1 MKKIKKHLEG
11 ITKIMDYNDK
21 YFIVY
26 NEKNMLSFVTKDTL
40 EFVHENCW
48 FNSYKNYDD
57 YFILVENMSGLYTLL
72 RKNNLAF
79 LKKGTWYKSWFD
91 FSDNL
96 FRVYRNDGL
105 CTLLQKDNLAFFKK
119 DSWYKCWFDFSDN
132 LFRVYR
138 NDGLCTLIK
147 KSDGNYLFKDKWFS
161 EIINFNQDYYKIYD
175 KSKNCSL
182 ISKKTGE
189 IITGVRAKY
198 TDIFFDS
205 GNYFLMANELICP
218 ARIYN
223 KTIKPLKNTLWANDY
238 TRIEGD
244 FYLAFDGVKYDVI
257 NLKTGKVVFNS
268 LFKRNTISIRKHCE
282 NYWLLSFLDGKSTLI
297 NKPKDDDENVEL
309 SFPITIDGKP
319 LFFYKHKPFN
329 NSNIVLLQ
337 DTNYNYHL
345 FKMPSSDKLP
355 IEKLH
360 SDITIESIFYSNDK
374 IAIISD
380 NTGMY
385 NIIRKSDCKLLFNEW
400 FKGVFL
406 YKTYEK
412 NQIIV
417 LNQKINDK
425 YIIISDC
432 GEILLKNIP
441 ILNANQIIISKNDI
455 FIYDNNSNLIKI
467 NYK

>member
-1 MKKIKKHLEG
+1 MKKVKKHLEG

-21 YFIVY
+21 YFIVC

-57 YFILVENMSGLYTLL
+57 YFILVENISGLYTLL
-72 RKNNLAF
+72 RKNNLSF
-79 LKKGTWYKSWFD
+79 LKKGTWYKSWFN

-96 FRVYRNDGL
+96 FRVQRSDGL
-105 CTLLQKDNLAFFKK
+105 L
-119 DSWYKCWFDFSDN
+119 
-132 LFRVYR
+132 
-138 NDGLCTLIK
+138 TLIK
-147 KSDGNYLFKDKWFS
+147 KSDGNYLFEDKWFS
-161 EIINFNQDYYKIYD
+161 KITNFNQDYYKGYD
-175 KSKNCSL
+175 KDKNCFL
-182 ISKKTGE
+182 ISKKSGK
-189 IITGVRAKY
+189 IITGVKIKY
-198 TDIFFDS
+198 SDIFFDS
-205 GNYFLMANELICP
+205 GNYFLDSNELICP

-223 KTIKPLKNTLWANDY
+223 KAIKPLKNDLWASDY
-238 TRIEGD
+238 THIEDD

-257 NLKTGKVVFNS
+257 NIKTGKFVFSS
-268 LFKRNTISIRKHCE
+268 LYKNQQIKIHKFDE
-282 NYWLLSFLDGKSTLI
+282 NYWLLSFLYGKTTLI
-297 NKPKDDDENVEL
+297 NKPKYDDENVEL
-309 SFPITIDGKP
+309 SFPIMIDGKP
-319 LFFYKHKPFN
+319 LFFYEHKPFN
-329 NSNIVLLQ
+329 NSNIILLQ

-441 ILNANQIIISKNDI
+441 ILNANQIIMTKNGVI
-455 FIYDNNSNLIKI
+455 IYDNNSNLIKI
-467 NYK
+467 NYN

>member
-57 YFILVENMSGLYTLL
+57 SFILVENMSGLYTLL
-72 RKNNLAF
+72 RKDNLAF
-79 LKKGTWYKSWFD
+79 LKKGAWYKS
-91 FSDNL
+91 
-96 FRVYRNDGL
+96 
-105 CTLLQKDNLAFFKK
+105 
-119 DSWYKCWFDFSDN
+119 WFDFSDN

-297 NKPKDDDENVEL
+297 NKPKYDDENVEL
-309 SFPITIDGKP
+309 SFPIMIDGKP
-319 LFFYKHKPFN
+319 LFFYEHKPFN
-329 NSNIVLLQ
+329 NSNIILLQ
-337 DTNYNYHL
+337 DTNSNYHL

-425 YIIISDC
+425 STIISGC
-432 GEILLKNIP
+432 GNILLKNIEVS
-441 ILNANQIIISKNDI
+441 NTNQIIISKNNI

-467 NYK
+467 NYN

>member
-223 KTIKPLKNTLWANDY
+223 KTIKPLKSTLWANDY

-441 ILNANQIIISKNDI
+441 ILNANQIIMTKNDVI
-455 FIYDNNSNLIKI
+455 IYDNDSNLIKI

>member
-1 MKKIKKHLEG
+1 MKKVKKHLEG

-21 YFIVY
+21 YFIVC

-57 YFILVENMSGLYTLL
+57 YFILVENISGLYTLL
-72 RKNNLAF
+72 RKNNLSF
-79 LKKGTWYKSWFD
+79 LKKGTWYKSWFN

-96 FRVYRNDGL
+96 FRVQRSDGL
-105 CTLLQKDNLAFFKK
+105 L
-119 DSWYKCWFDFSDN
+119 
-132 LFRVYR
+132 
-138 NDGLCTLIK
+138 TLIK
-147 KSDGNYLFKDKWFS
+147 KSDGNYLFEDKWFS
-161 EIINFNQDYYKIYD
+161 KITDFNQDYYKGYD
-175 KSKNCSL
+175 KDKNCFL
-182 ISKKTGE
+182 ISKKSGK
-189 IITGVRAKY
+189 IITGVKIKY
-198 TDIFFDS
+198 SDIFFDS
-205 GNYFLMANELICP
+205 GNYFLDSNELICP

-223 KTIKPLKNTLWANDY
+223 KAIKPLKNDLWANDY
-238 TRIEGD
+238 THIEDD
-244 FYLAFDGVKYDVI
+244 FYLAFDGVKNDVI
-257 NLKTGKVVFNS
+257 NIKTGKFVFSS
-268 LFKRNTISIRKHCE
+268 LYKHQQIKIHKFDE
-282 NYWLLSFLDGKSTLI
+282 NYWLLSFLYGKTTLI

-441 ILNANQIIISKNDI
+441 ILNANQIIMTKNGVI
-455 FIYDNNSNLIKI
+455 IYDNNSNLIKI
-467 NYK
+467 NYN

>member
-57 YFILVENMSGLYTLL
+57 SFILVENMSGLYTLL
-72 RKNNLAF
+72 RK
-79 LKKGTWYKSWFD
+79 
-91 FSDNL
+91 
-96 FRVYRNDGL
+96 
-105 CTLLQKDNLAFFKK
+105 DNLAFFKK
-119 DSWYKCWFDFSDN
+119 NSWYKCWFDFSDN

-223 KTIKPLKNTLWANDY
+223 KTIKPLKNTLWASDY
-238 TRIEGD
+238 THIEDD

-425 YIIISDC
+425 STIISGC
-432 GEILLKNIP
+432 GNILLKNIEVS
-441 ILNANQIIISKNDI
+441 NTNQIIISKNNI

-467 NYK
+467 NYN

>member
-1 MKKIKKHLEG
+1 MKKVKKHLEG

-79 LKKGTWYKSWFD
+79 LKKGTWYKSWFN

-96 FRVYRNDGL
+96 FRVQRSDGL
-105 CTLLQKDNLAFFKK
+105 L
-119 DSWYKCWFDFSDN
+119 
-132 LFRVYR
+132 
-138 NDGLCTLIK
+138 TLIK
-147 KSDGNYLFKDKWFS
+147 KSDGNYLFEDKWFS
-161 EIINFNQDYYKIYD
+161 KITDFNQDYYKGYD
-175 KSKNCSL
+175 KDKNCFL
-182 ISKKTGE
+182 ISKKSGK
-189 IITGVRAKY
+189 IITGVKIKY
-198 TDIFFDS
+198 SDIFFDS
-205 GNYFLMANELICP
+205 GNYFLDSNELICP

-223 KTIKPLKNTLWANDY
+223 KAIKPLKNDLWASDY
-238 TRIEGD
+238 THIEDD

-257 NLKTGKVVFNS
+257 NIKTGKFVFSS
-268 LFKRNTISIRKHCE
+268 LYKSQQIKIHKFDE
-282 NYWLLSFLDGKSTLI
+282 NYWLLSFLYGKTTLI

-309 SFPITIDGKP
+309 SFPIMIDGKP
-319 LFFYKHKPFN
+319 LFFYEHKPFN
-329 NSNIVLLQ
+329 NSNIILLQ
-337 DTNYNYHL
+337 DTNSNYHL
-345 FKMPSSDKLP
+345 FKIPSSDKLP

-360 SDITIESIFYSNDK
+360 SDITIKSILYSNDK

-400 FKGVFL
+400 FKGTTL
-406 YKTYEK
+406 YEK
-412 NQIIV
+412 IEMVI
-417 LNQKINDK
+417 LKDINDK
-425 YIIISDC
+425 STIISGC
-432 GEILLKNIP
+432 GNILLKNIEVS
-441 ILNANQIIISKNDI
+441 NTNQIIMSKNNI

-467 NYK
+467 NYN

>member
-57 YFILVENMSGLYTLL
+57 SFILVENMSGLYTLL
-72 RKNNLAF
+72 RKDNLAF
-79 LKKGTWYKSWFD
+79 LKKGAWYKS
-91 FSDNL
+91 
-96 FRVYRNDGL
+96 
-105 CTLLQKDNLAFFKK
+105 
-119 DSWYKCWFDFSDN
+119 WFDFSDN

-205 GNYFLMANELICP
+205 GNYFLDSNELICP

-223 KTIKPLKNTLWANDY
+223 KAIKPLKNDLWASDY
-238 TRIEGD
+238 THIEDD

-257 NLKTGKVVFNS
+257 NIKTGKFVFSS
-268 LFKRNTISIRKHCE
+268 LYKNQQIKIHKFDE
-282 NYWLLSFLDGKSTLI
+282 NYWLLSFLYGKTTLI

-441 ILNANQIIISKNDI
+441 ILNANQIIMTKNGVI
-455 FIYDNNSNLIKI
+455 IYDNNSNLIKI
-467 NYK
+467 NYN

>member
-26 NEKNMLSFVTKDTL
+26 NEKDMLSFVTKDTL

-309 SFPITIDGKP
+309 SFPIMIDGKP

>member
-1 MKKIKKHLEG
+1 MKKVKKHLEG

-21 YFIVY
+21 YFIVC

-57 YFILVENMSGLYTLL
+57 YFILVENISGLYTLL
-72 RKNNLAF
+72 RKNNLSF
-79 LKKGTWYKSWFD
+79 LKKGTWYKSWFN

-96 FRVYRNDGL
+96 FRVQRSDGL
-105 CTLLQKDNLAFFKK
+105 L
-119 DSWYKCWFDFSDN
+119 
-132 LFRVYR
+132 
-138 NDGLCTLIK
+138 TLIK
-147 KSDGNYLFKDKWFS
+147 KSDGNYLFEDKWFS
-161 EIINFNQDYYKIYD
+161 KITNFNQDYYKGYD
-175 KSKNCSL
+175 KDKNCFL
-182 ISKKTGE
+182 ISKKSGK
-189 IITGVRAKY
+189 IITGVKIKY
-198 TDIFFDS
+198 SDIFFDS
-205 GNYFLMANELICP
+205 GNYFLDSNELICP

-223 KTIKPLKNTLWANDY
+223 KAIKPLKNDLWASDY
-238 TRIEGD
+238 THIEDD

-257 NLKTGKVVFNS
+257 NIKTGKFVFSS
-268 LFKRNTISIRKHCE
+268 LYKNQQIKIHKFDE
-282 NYWLLSFLDGKSTLI
+282 NYWLLSFLYGKTTLI

-441 ILNANQIIISKNDI
+441 ILNANQIIMTKNGVI
-455 FIYDNNSNLIKI
+455 IYDNNSNLIKI
-467 NYK
+467 NYN

>member
-1 MKKIKKHLEG
+1 MKKVKKHLEG

-79 LKKGTWYKSWFD
+79 LKKGTWYKSWFN

-96 FRVYRNDGL
+96 FRVQRSDGL
-105 CTLLQKDNLAFFKK
+105 L
-119 DSWYKCWFDFSDN
+119 
-132 LFRVYR
+132 
-138 NDGLCTLIK
+138 TLIK
-147 KSDGNYLFKDKWFS
+147 KSDGNYLFEDKWFS
-161 EIINFNQDYYKIYD
+161 KITDFNQDYYKGYD
-175 KSKNCSL
+175 KDKNCFL
-182 ISKKTGE
+182 ISKKSGK
-189 IITGVRAKY
+189 IITGVKIKY
-198 TDIFFDS
+198 SDIFFDS
-205 GNYFLMANELICP
+205 GNYFLDSNELICP

-223 KTIKPLKNTLWANDY
+223 KAIKPLKNDLWANDY
-238 TRIEGD
+238 THIEDD

-257 NLKTGKVVFNS
+257 NIKTGKFVFSS
-268 LFKRNTISIRKHCE
+268 LYKHQQIKIHKFDE
-282 NYWLLSFLDGKSTLI
+282 NYWLLSFLYGKTALI
-297 NKPKDDDENVEL
+297 NKPKYDDENVEL

-441 ILNANQIIISKNDI
+441 ILNANQIIMTKNGVI
-455 FIYDNNSNLIKI
+455 IYDNNSNLIKI
-467 NYK
+467 NYN

>member
-1 MKKIKKHLEG
+1 
-11 ITKIMDYNDK
+11 
-21 YFIVY
+21 
-26 NEKNMLSFVTKDTL
+26 
-40 EFVHENCW
+40 
-48 FNSYKNYDD
+48 
-57 YFILVENMSGLYTLL
+57 MSGLYTLL
-72 RKNNLAF
+72 RKDNLAF
-79 LKKGTWYKSWFD
+79 LKKGAWYKS
-91 FSDNL
+91 
-96 FRVYRNDGL
+96 
-105 CTLLQKDNLAFFKK
+105 
-119 DSWYKCWFDFSDN
+119 WFDFSDN

-223 KTIKPLKNTLWANDY
+223 KTIKPLKNTLWASDY
-238 TRIEGD
+238 THIEDD

-425 YIIISDC
+425 STIISGC
-432 GEILLKNIP
+432 GNILLKNIEVS
-441 ILNANQIIISKNDI
+441 NTNQIIISKNNI

-467 NYK
+467 NYN

>member
-1 MKKIKKHLEG
+1 MKKVKKHLEG

-21 YFIVY
+21 YFIVC

-57 YFILVENMSGLYTLL
+57 YFILVENISGLYTLL
-72 RKNNLAF
+72 RKNNLSF
-79 LKKGTWYKSWFD
+79 LKKGTWYKSWFN

-96 FRVYRNDGL
+96 FRVQRSDGL
-105 CTLLQKDNLAFFKK
+105 L
-119 DSWYKCWFDFSDN
+119 
-132 LFRVYR
+132 
-138 NDGLCTLIK
+138 TLIK
-147 KSDGNYLFKDKWFS
+147 KSDGNYLFEDKWFS
-161 EIINFNQDYYKIYD
+161 KITDFNQDYYKGYD
-175 KSKNCSL
+175 KDKNCFL
-182 ISKKTGE
+182 ISKKSDK
-189 IITGVRAKY
+189 IITGVKIKY
-198 TDIFFDS
+198 SDIFFDS
-205 GNYFLMANELICP
+205 GNYFLDSNELICP

-223 KTIKPLKNTLWANDY
+223 KAIKPLKNDLWASDY
-238 TRIEGD
+238 THIEDD
-244 FYLAFDGVKYDVI
+244 FYLAFDGVKNDVI
-257 NLKTGKVVFNS
+257 NIKTGKFVFSS
-268 LFKRNTISIRKHCE
+268 LYKNKQIKIHKFDE
-282 NYWLLSFLDGKSTLI
+282 NYWLLSFLYGKTTLI
-297 NKPKDDDENVEL
+297 NKPKYDDENVEL

-425 YIIISDC
+425 STIISGC
-432 GEILLKNIP
+432 GNILLKNIEVS
-441 ILNANQIIISKNDI
+441 NTNQIIISKNNI

-467 NYK
+467 NYN